1 MTVGVEQSASGWDLY
16 FAGPNIDPTHD
27 ETEQKLRRRAEY
39 LYLNKVGW
47 ANIISPAVRRLLPG
61 STEPP
66 FEALENGAVCVRL
79 DAGVSET
86 TLSDLKRLKST
97 LYPAMVPSVSEFDL
111 DYPYLRSHWENI
123 AVLDDELHV
132 QDDKIIISQNGK
144 ADKNYL
150 LKNT

>member
-1 MTVGVEQSASGWDLY
+1 MIPTSDSFGRIIDCRTLVFDGQY
-16 FAGPNIDPTHD
+16 FGL
-27 ETEQKLRRRAEY
+27 TESEVL
-39 LYLNKVGW
+39 G
-47 ANIISPAVRRLLPG
+47 
-61 STEPP
+61 
-66 FEALENGAVCVRL
+66 L

-86 TLSDLKRLKST
+86 TLIDLKRLKSA
-97 LYPAMVPSVSEFDL
+97 LYSAMLPSVSEFDL

-132 QDDKIIISQNGK
+132 QDDKIILTQNGK